1 MTFLIWLLA
10 SCLCGILYRLGGIG
24 KPFRTW
30 MRDWIIPLV
39 AYGYLLT
46 LWHPVSLIGWLMLIP
61 AIALTGGALTTYW
74 DELFGYDNFWFHG
87 FMIGLASFPFIW
99 SGLHWWAVLTRAVL
113 LAVLI
118 GGWSAIFGNDWVEEC
133 GRGVFISAT
142 IPLLLI

>member
-46 LWHPVSLIGWLMLIP
+46 LWHPVSLIGWLMLVP

-74 DELFGYDNFWFHG
+74 DELFGYDNYWFHG
-87 FMIGLASFPFIW
+87 FMIGLTSFPLLW
-99 SGLHWWAVLTRAVL
+99 SGIHLYAICIRAVL
-113 LAVLI
+113 LAVLM
-118 GGWSAIFGNDWVEEC
+118 GGWSKIFGNVWVEEC
-133 GRGVFISAT
+133 GRGAFISAT